1 MSSGG
6 WELVGRNKK
15 DKNNGKINK
24 LTKAEKKKF
33 IENAPKVEDF
43 LPLSQVKTLYDNLD
57 NNKENKKP
65 PKEKENKTKEN
76 EEKKKQ
82 QKQQSEKKK
91 HEPKEKPP
99 KSIKDALNMINVAE
113 LHNVFINSQTRFPE
127 APLIWLKD
135 LAAFLNIKI
144 PVDKEDVIFSGKSKD
159 YPLSIIPKSISSILE
174 KAIDMAGKQTVQL
187 FYENTLTNMATD
199 MVKGSPVFG
208 HKIFLQLLAYINP
221 EMTIV
226 NISKLIRVKNS
237 YQNRKNIGLSIL
249 WAISQ
254 AGRKNLAVGLKVW
267 HEVMSPMLEIKSY
280 CSYVA
285 QEVGS

>member
-199 MVKGSPVFG
+199 MSK
-208 HKIFLQLLAYINP
+208 KFLSKQKKYWSLYI
-221 EMTIV
+221 
-226 NISKLIRVKNS
+226 
-237 YQNRKNIGLSIL
+237 
-249 WAISQ
+249 
-254 AGRKNLAVGLKVW
+254 VGNFTSW
-267 HEVMSPMLEIKSY
+267 
-280 CSYVA
+280 
-285 QEVGS
+285 